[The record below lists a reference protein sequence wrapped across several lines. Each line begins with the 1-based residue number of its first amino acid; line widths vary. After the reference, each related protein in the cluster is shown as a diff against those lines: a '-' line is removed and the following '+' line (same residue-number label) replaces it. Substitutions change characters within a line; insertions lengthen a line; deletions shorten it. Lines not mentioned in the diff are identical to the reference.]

1 MALQRIHQSSF
12 LRGELDPNMVSRTD
26 LQAYGSGLKKARNII
41 PINQGGVERRCGS
54 AYRANLGQ
62 QSRLESFI
70 FSQGQEYIVAFQNTQ
85 VKFYSTNGTLLQTIT
100 SCPWTTSQL
109 FELDISQTGD
119 TMIVVHK
126 DFMPQ
131 ILKRTGA
138 TSFSKSVFAFEES
151 TNGEVRYQPY
161 YKFAENSITLDID
174 ATAKGT
180 TGVICTTSASY
191 WTSAYVGQIIRY
203 HGTEL
208 EVTGYTSD
216 TVVTATLRS
225 AVSIS
230 LDDDPFKTSQGSGVV
245 EVTMVQHG
253 FTTGASVTISGA
265 EDIFDDSGAG
275 LATANING
283 TFTITVTDDNH
294 FTFTAGASDTA
305 TLSVDGGGVNVKIV
319 GHPPTKNWDE
329 QIIGAVNGYPQT
341 VAFHEQR
348 LYFAGVPA
356 FPDGIQGSKIGEF
369 FNFDVGEG
377 EDDESIQIQ
386 ISSDQINE
394 IRHLVSG
401 KNLQILTNTG
411 EFYLRPPVSQPVTP
425 TDIRIVNQ
433 STFGSQL
440 KAKPRQFDN
449 ATIFVQ
455 NNGKTVR
462 EYLYSESAEEYTSHS
477 ISLLSSH
484 LIKNPVDSAR
494 LTSVPQ
500 RTEQFY
506 FLVNDDGTVAVFLSQ
521 RNEKIAGWLQW
532 NTNGNYES
540 ITATTTDIYTAVKRT
555 INGIDIYA
563 LEQFSDHAFDLPT
576 DFTTSKVI
584 SSSYQ
589 PHGTPLVNGAIT
601 SSTTFIAD
609 GFTNAPTIG
618 EKFKFGGAGTEF
630 TINSVTATG
639 NPNEYTIVIDQS
651 TTQSDNTALEF
662 TTSRVFSGLTD
673 YVGETVHATSG
684 SVEGSPVYYYG
695 SGIVDSSGNV
705 SFDTPA
711 SGVDIGLDFT
721 VEIDTFSTDVV
732 ATQGQITGLPRKIA
746 KTIMELS
753 STYNLQVNSNDV
765 VLSTTAIGSSSG
777 LESFTGKKEIY
788 VLGYS
793 LEPNLEIRQSAPLPM
808 RVLGITVEVYY

>member
-12 LRGELDPNMVSRTD
+12 LRGELDPNMVARTD
-26 LQAYGSGLKKARNII
+26 LQAYGAGLKKARNII

-54 AYRANLGQ
+54 AYRADLGQ

-100 SCPWTTSQL
+100 GCVWTTSQL
-109 FELDISQTGD
+109 FDLDISQTGD

-151 TNGEVRYQPY
+151 TNGEVTYQPY
-161 YKFAENSITLDID
+161 YKFAENGITLDID

-180 TGVICTTSASY
+180 TGVTCTTSSAY
-191 WTSAYVGQIIRY
+191 WTSDYVGQIIRY
-203 HGTEL
+203 HGTEI
-208 EVTGYTSD
+208 EITGYTSS
-216 TVVTATLRS
+216 TVVTGTLRGDVEI
-225 AVSIS
+225 A
-230 LDDDPFKTSQGSGVV
+230 LDPDPFRTAQTSGVV
-245 EVTMVQHG
+245 TVTMVQHG
-253 FTTGASVTISGA
+253 FATGDSITISGA
-265 EDIFDDSGAG
+265 EDIFNDQGQG
-275 LATANING
+275 LDNVHLNG

-294 FTFTAGASDTA
+294 FEFTAASSDVA
-305 TLSVDGGGVNVKIV
+305 YNSVDGGGVNVKIV
-319 GHPPTKNWDE
+319 GHPPTKSWDE

-348 LYFAGVPA
+348 LYFAGVPS

-440 KAKPRQFDN
+440 QAKPRQFDN

-455 NNGKTVR
+455 NNGRTVR

-484 LIKNPVDSAR
+484 LISNPVDSAR

-506 FLVNDDGTVAVFLSQ
+506 FLVNDDGTIAVFLSQ

-555 INGIDIYA
+555 INGTDIYA

-601 SSTTFIAD
+601 SSTTFVAD

-630 TINSVTATG
+630 RINSVTATG
-639 NPNEYTIVIDQS
+639 NPNEYTIVLDAS
-651 TTQSDNTALEF
+651 TTQSDNETLEF
-662 TTSRVFSGLTD
+662 TESRVFSGLTD

-684 SVEGSPVYYYG
+684 SAEGSPVYYYG
-695 SGIVDSSGNV
+695 SGVVDASGNV

-711 SGVDIGLDFT
+711 SAVDIGLDFT

>member
-1 MALQRIHQSSF
+1 
-12 LRGELDPNMVSRTD
+12 
-26 LQAYGSGLKKARNII
+26 
-41 PINQGGVERRCGS
+41 
-54 AYRANLGQ
+54 
-62 QSRLESFI
+62 
-70 FSQGQEYIVAFQNTQ
+70 
-85 VKFYSTNGTLLQTIT
+85 
-100 SCPWTTSQL
+100 
-109 FELDISQTGD
+109 
-119 TMIVVHK
+119 
-126 DFMPQ
+126 MPQ

-138 TSFSKSVFAFEES
+138 TTFTLTAFAFEES
-151 TNGEVRYQPY
+151 TNGEVTYQPY
-161 YKFAENSITLDID
+161 YKFADNGITLDID

-180 TGVICTTSASY
+180 TGVTCTTSSAY
-191 WTSAYVGQIIRY
+191 WTSDYVGQIIRY
-203 HGTEL
+203 HGTEI
-208 EVTGYTSD
+208 EITGYTSS
-216 TVVTATLRS
+216 TVVTGTLRGNVEI
-225 AVSIS
+225 A
-230 LDDDPFKTSQGSGVV
+230 LDDDPFRTTQDSGVV

-253 FTTGASVTISGA
+253 FSTGASITISGS
-265 EDIFDDSGAG
+265 EDIFNDQGQG
-275 LATANING
+275 LDYTHLNG

-294 FTFTAGASDTA
+294 FTFTASNSDIA
-305 TLSVDGGGVNVKIV
+305 YNSVDAGGVNVKIV
-319 GHPPTKNWDE
+319 GHPPTKTWDE

-356 FPDGIQGSKIGEF
+356 FPDGIQGSKIGQF
-369 FNFDVGEG
+369 FNFDVGDA

-386 ISSDQINE
+386 IASDQINE

-401 KNLQILTNTG
+401 KNLQILTSTG

-440 KAKPRQFDN
+440 QAKPRQFDN
-449 ATIFVQ
+449 ATVFVQ
-455 NNGKTVR
+455 NNGRTVR

-484 LIKNPVDSAR
+484 LISNPTDSAK
-494 LTSVPQ
+494 LSSVPN

-506 FLVNDDGTVAVFLSQ
+506 FLVNDDGTIAVFLSQ

-540 ITATTTDIYTAVKRT
+540 ITATTTDVYSAVKRT
-555 INGIDIYA
+555 INGSDIYA

-576 DFTTSKVI
+576 DFTTTKVV

-601 SSTTFIAD
+601 STTTFIAD

-639 NPNEYTIVIDQS
+639 NSNEYTIVIDAV

-673 YVGETVHATSG
+673 YIGETVYATAG
-684 SVEGSPVYYYG
+684 SAEGSPVYYYG
-695 SGIVDSSGNV
+695 SGIVDASGNV
-705 SFDTPA
+705 TIATPTSA
-711 SGVDIGLDFT
+711 CDIGLDFT
-721 VEIDTFSTDVV
+721 VEVDTFSTDVV

-746 KTIMELS
+746 KTIVEVS
-753 STYNLQVNSNDV
+753 ATYNLQVNSNDV
-765 VLSTTAIGSSSG
+765 VITTTNVGATSG
-777 LESFTGKKEIY
+777 LESFTGKKEVY

-808 RVLGITVEVYY
+808 RVLGITTEVYY

>member
-1 MALQRIHQSSF
+1 
-12 LRGELDPNMVSRTD
+12 
-26 LQAYGSGLKKARNII
+26 
-41 PINQGGVERRCGS
+41 
-54 AYRANLGQ
+54 
-62 QSRLESFI
+62 
-70 FSQGQEYIVAFQNTQ
+70 
-85 VKFYSTNGTLLQTIT
+85 
-100 SCPWTTSQL
+100 
-109 FELDISQTGD
+109 
-119 TMIVVHK
+119 MIVVHK

-138 TSFSKSVFAFEES
+138 TTFTLTAFAFEES
-151 TNGEVRYQPY
+151 TNGEVTYQPY
-161 YKFAENSITLDID
+161 YKFADNGITLDID

-180 TGVICTTSASY
+180 TGVTCTTSSAY
-191 WTSAYVGQIIRY
+191 WTSDYVGQIIRY
-203 HGTEL
+203 HGTEI
-208 EVTGYTSD
+208 EITGYTSS
-216 TVVTATLRS
+216 TVVTGTLRGNVEI
-225 AVSIS
+225 A
-230 LDDDPFKTSQGSGVV
+230 LDDDPFRTTQDSGVV

-253 FTTGASVTISGA
+253 FSTGASITISGS
-265 EDIFDDSGAG
+265 EDIFNDQGQG
-275 LATANING
+275 LDYTHLNG

-294 FTFTAGASDTA
+294 FTFTASNSDIA
-305 TLSVDGGGVNVKIV
+305 YNSVDAGGVNVKIV
-319 GHPPTKNWDE
+319 GHPPTKTWDE

-356 FPDGIQGSKIGEF
+356 FPDGIQGSKIGQF
-369 FNFDVGEG
+369 FNFDVGDA

-386 ISSDQINE
+386 IASDQINE

-401 KNLQILTNTG
+401 KNLQILTSTG

-440 KAKPRQFDN
+440 QAKPRQFDN
-449 ATIFVQ
+449 ATVFVQ
-455 NNGKTVR
+455 NNGRTVR

-484 LIKNPVDSAR
+484 LISNPTDSAK
-494 LTSVPQ
+494 LSSVPN

-506 FLVNDDGTVAVFLSQ
+506 FLVNDDGTIAVFLSQ

-540 ITATTTDIYTAVKRT
+540 ITATTTDVYSAVKRT
-555 INGIDIYA
+555 INGSDIYA

-576 DFTTSKVI
+576 DFTTTKVV

-601 SSTTFIAD
+601 STTTFIAD

-639 NPNEYTIVIDQS
+639 NSNEYTIVIDAV

-673 YVGETVHATSG
+673 YIGETVYATAG
-684 SVEGSPVYYYG
+684 SAEGSPVYYYG
-695 SGIVDSSGNV
+695 SGIVDASGNV
-705 SFDTPA
+705 TIATPTSA
-711 SGVDIGLDFT
+711 CDIGLDFT
-721 VEIDTFSTDVV
+721 VEVDTFSTDVV

-746 KTIMELS
+746 KTIVEVS
-753 STYNLQVNSNDV
+753 ATYNLQVNSNDV
-765 VLSTTAIGSSSG
+765 VITTTNVGATSG
-777 LESFTGKKEIY
+777 LESFTGKKEVY

-808 RVLGITVEVYY
+808 RVLGITTEVYY